1 MDRLALVV
9 EGSTE
14 AEFVKQVLAPYLLS
28 KSVLAAVV
36 FLNGRISVTRLGDR
50 MADLYPNFDRVTSL
64 VDFYGFQDKGDLTPV
79 ELERQV
85 MERVKSLTS
94 FDLDESRVIPYI
106 QQYEFEGLLFSD
118 ARAFNTL
125 PGVTASS
132 VARLTAV
139 RAAFDNPEEIND
151 SSSTAPSKRITR
163 AIPRYDKVRDG
174 PPVALA
180 IGLAVIR
187 QECPRFSQWVER
199 LESLG

>member
-14 AEFVKQVLAPYLLS
+14 AEFVKQGLAPYLLS
-28 KSVLAAVV
+28 KSVLTAVIS
-36 FLNGRISVTRLGDR
+36 LNGRISVTRLGER
-50 MADLYPNFDRVTSL
+50 MADLCPNFDRVTSL

-85 MERVKSLTS
+85 MEKVKSRFS
-94 FDLDESRVIPYI
+94 FDLDESLVIPYI

-151 SSSTAPSKRITR
+151 SRDTAPSKRIAQVITGYNK
-163 AIPRYDKVRDG
+163 AANG
-174 PPVALA
+174 PAVALE
-180 IGLAVIR
+180 IGLAAIR
-187 QECPRFSQWVER
+187 RECPRFNQWVEQ